1 MAVYYKLTNAQDQ
14 TRGPTQWGPG
24 VSYVAMGSI
33 DQGGCSDAY
42 IHAYEHPLLA
52 VLHDPIGANFGPT
65 AHLWE
70 CESDD
75 EPLRDR
81 QMKLGV
87 RSLMTLRRIE
97 LPEVTAEQRVR
108 YAILCGKAVYHEP
121 SWTTWADN
129 WLSGVDRGRSSAVDA
144 AVAAADAAVAWATA
158 CAAVAWATADAA
170 LAAADAAVAWA
181 TACAADATVAW
192 ATADAARATDA
203 AWARVVD
210 IDLIAIALEA
220 VS

>member
-75 EPLRDR
+75 KPLRES
-81 QMKLGV
+81 QIKLGV
-87 RSLMTLRRIE
+87 RSLTTE
-97 LPEVTAEQRVR
+97 HQVR
-108 YAILCGKAVYHEP
+108 YAILCAKIVYTELA
-121 SWTTWADN
+121 WVRWAN
-129 WLSGVDRGRSSAVDA
+129 KWLDGTDRSAHAAYTARDA
-144 AVAAADAAVAWATA
+144 AHAAA
-158 CAAVAWATADAA
+158 
-170 LAAADAAVAWA
+170 L
-181 TACAADATVAW
+181 
-192 ATADAARATDA
+192 
-203 AWARVVD
+203 
-210 IDLIAIALEA
+210 DLVAIALEA
-220 VS
+220 VA

>member
-1 MAVYYKLTNAQDQ
+1 MTIYYKLTNAQDETQ
-14 TRGPTQWGPG
+14 GPTKWGVG
-24 VSYVAMGSI
+24 VTHVATG
-33 DQGGCSDAY
+33 DPVRQPLCSNAY

-70 CESDD
+70 AESDD

-97 LPEVTAEQRVR
+97 LPEVTTEQRVR

-129 WLSGVDRGRSSAVDA
+129 WLSGVDRGRSSADA
-144 AVAAADAAVAWATA
+144 ADVAARAVAQAAADAA
-158 CAAVAWATADAA
+158 
-170 LAAADAAVAWA
+170 
-181 TACAADATVAW
+181 
-192 ATADAARATDA
+192 DA

-220 VS
+220 VSQ